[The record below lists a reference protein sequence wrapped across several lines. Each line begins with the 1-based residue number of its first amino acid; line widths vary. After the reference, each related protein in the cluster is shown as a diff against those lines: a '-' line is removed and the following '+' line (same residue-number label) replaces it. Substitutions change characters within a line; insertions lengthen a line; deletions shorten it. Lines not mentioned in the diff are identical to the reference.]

1 MTQVQASLPTAR
13 SGRGRPAQAR
23 IHRKVRLV
31 ARFMEWFESRRGY
44 YRAISEMQRL
54 SDRELLDI
62 GVSRSDIRRVV
73 TTAYNTRGQR
83 D

>member
-1 MTQVQASLPTAR
+1 
-13 SGRGRPAQAR
+13 
-23 IHRKVRLV
+23 
-31 ARFMEWFESRRGY
+31 MEWFESRRDY

-62 GVSRSDIRRVV
+62 GVTRSDIRRVV